1 MNKLV
6 YAALPVAALLAACG
20 SKSGTSSSGPGGNI
34 KIVGS
39 ATVYPFTT
47 AVAEAFQRANAG
59 TSVIVEATGT
69 GGGMKIFCSGV
80 GGQTPDI
87 EDASRQMKKSEYD
100 LCQKNGAKTIIEVP
114 IGIDGLTLIQNK
126 NAVPLNLT
134 VDDIYKALAANPF
147 GKGPNTAKTWKDVN
161 PSLPAI
167 PIRVMGPS
175 PVSGT
180 RDSLGDLILTKG
192 CDSDPAMAALA
203 KTDDTKHKEA
213 CTKIR
218 EDGPYVEVA
227 DNPNLLVQKVSLDNN
242 TLGVLG
248 YSYLNA
254 NADKVKAVQIKG
266 VSPTED
272 TIANLTYPG
281 ARKLYIYVKGEHL
294 QAKPVLKKFVDF
306 YATQWGQGGML
317 ERKGLVPFRAA
328 DAEAAATQA
337 KDLKPLD
344 PSTLK

>member
-1 MNKLV
+1 M
-6 YAALPVAALLAACG
+6 ALPLALLLAACG
-20 SKSGTSSSGPGGNI
+20 SKSGEGGAASSAL
-34 KIVGS
+34 KVVGS

-47 AVAEAFQRANAG
+47 AVAEAFQRANPG
-59 TSVIVEATGT
+59 TTVTVEATGT
-69 GGGMKIFCSGV
+69 GAGMKIFCAGV
-80 GGQTPDI
+80 GGQNPDI

-100 LCQKNGAKTIIEVP
+100 TCTQNGVKTIIEIP

-126 NAVPLNLT
+126 DAPALSLT
-134 VDDIYKALAANPF
+134 DVDIYKALAANPF

-161 PSLPAI
+161 PSLPAT

-180 RDSLGDLILTKG
+180 RDSFADLILTKG

-203 KTDDTKHKEA
+203 KSDDKKHKEA

-227 DNPNLLVQKVSLDNN
+227 DNPPLLVQKVSQDNQ

-248 YSYLNA
+248 FSYLNA
-254 NADKVKAVQIKG
+254 NAAKVKAVQIKG
-266 VSPTED
+266 VTPSED
-272 TIANLTYPG
+272 TIANLSYPG
-281 ARKLYIYVKGEHL
+281 ARKLYVYVKGEHL
-294 QAKPVLKKFVDF
+294 QVKPMLKKFIDF
-306 YATQWGQGGML
+306 YATQWSEGGPL
-317 ERKGLVPFRAA
+317 QRKGLVPFKGA
-328 DAEAAATQA
+328 DATAAAQQA

-344 PSTLK
+344 STGLK